1 MSTVTLTE
9 NIKAASPNAY
19 HTFGVSKVFIFI
31 SCWSMYMPV
40 INFKYSD
47 LCSLIGE
54 EVPRGT
60 LVERIPMIGADMHDT
75 DGNEDDMSVEF
86 FPDRPDLY
94 SVEGLARSLR
104 AFLDIEPGMTEY
116 EIRDTDITVNA
127 EKSVKDVR
135 PYILCAVVH
144 DIDVTDDLL
153 RSLMEMQEKLHIT
166 IGRKRTKVAIGVHD
180 LDKVAAPFRYKAV
193 RPGEISFVPLAKD
206 EKWNLDEI
214 LKKHEKGVDYAH
226 ILEGKERYPIILD
239 AKDNVLS
246 FPPIING
253 SLTTVT
259 TNTKNLFIDV
269 TGTDIK
275 AVKGALDILVT
286 SLAERGG
293 SIGSVKMTGSL
304 ETISPDLTPAE
315 RKINIAA
322 CEKFIGRP
330 IGADGI
336 VKALK
341 RMGLDAARDGDDIF
355 VLIPSTRLDVMHD
368 VDIYEDA
375 ATGYGFEN
383 FGSAYVLT
391 QTAGRKSDMTMISD
405 RLRDVMIGSGYTE
418 VTTLTL
424 SSEDDEFTI
433 SGLPEKGVVK
443 IKNPITEDHTC
454 LRSSL
459 LPSVMRIV
467 RKNKHR
473 DLPQRVFEIGDSI
486 VEAKRQRR
494 LCGVATNSKVSFTEM
509 KSLTESVLKEMRLT
523 YSLRPCKYRTFIDG
537 RGAEIVSDDVVIGY
551 FGEMSPEVMIDFD
564 VNHPV
569 MFFELDISEIGKRL
583 SVGLF

>member
-1 MSTVTLTE
+1 
-9 NIKAASPNAY
+9 
-19 HTFGVSKVFIFI
+19 
-31 SCWSMYMPV
+31 MPV

-47 LCSLIGE
+47 LCGLIGE
-54 EVPRGT
+54 EVSRDV
-60 LVERIPMIGADMHDT
+60 LIERIPMIGADMHDT
-75 DGNEDDMSVEF
+75 DGNVDDMSVEF

-116 EIRDTDITVNA
+116 EVHDTDITVNTD
-127 EKSVKDVR
+127 KSVKDVR
-135 PYILCAVVH
+135 PYILCAAVYE
-144 DIDVTDDLL
+144 IDVTDDLL

-166 IGRKRTKVAIGVHD
+166 IGRKRSKVAIGVHD
-180 LDKVAAPFRYKAV
+180 LDKVIPPFRYKAV
-193 RPGEISFVPLAKD
+193 LPNEVSFVPLAKD
-206 EKWNLDEI
+206 EKWDLDEI

-226 ILEGKERYPIILD
+226 ILEGKKKYPIILD

-293 SIGSVKMTGSL
+293 SIGAVKMTGSS

-315 RKINIAA
+315 RRINITA

-330 IGADGI
+330 IGAEGI
-336 VKALK
+336 IKALK
-341 RMGLDAARDGDDIF
+341 RMGLDATRDGDEIF

-368 VDIYEDA
+368 VDVYEDA

-383 FGSAYVLT
+383 FGSAHVLT
-391 QTAGRKSDMTMISD
+391 QTTGRKSDITMISD

-424 SSEDDEFTI
+424 SSEDDEFSI
-433 SGLPEKGVVK
+433 SGLPEKEVVK
-443 IKNPITEDHTC
+443 IRNPITEDHTC

-486 VEAKRQRR
+486 VDAKRQRR

-509 KSLTESVLKEMRLT
+509 KSLTESVLKEMRVT

-537 RGAEIVSDDVVIGY
+537 RGAEIVSGDVTIGY
-551 FGEMSPEVMIDFD
+551 FGEMSPEVMTAFD

-569 MFFELDISEIGKRL
+569 MFFELDISEISKRL

>member
-1 MSTVTLTE
+1 
-9 NIKAASPNAY
+9 
-19 HTFGVSKVFIFI
+19 
-31 SCWSMYMPV
+31 MPV

-47 LCSLIGE
+47 LCGLIGK
-54 EVPRGT
+54 EVPRDV

-104 AFLDIEPGMTEY
+104 AFLDIEPGMMKY
-116 EIRDTDITVNA
+116 KVQNTDITVNA
-127 EKSVKDVR
+127 DKSVKDVR
-135 PYILCAVVH
+135 PYILCAAVYK
-144 DIDVTDDLL
+144 INVTDDLL

-166 IGRKRTKVAIGVHD
+166 IGRKRSKVAIGVHD
-180 LDKVAAPFRYKAV
+180 LDKVVPPFRYKAV
-193 RPGEISFVPLAKD
+193 LPNEVSFVPLAKD
-206 EKWNLDEI
+206 EKWDLDEI
-214 LKKHEKGVDYAH
+214 LEKHEKGVDYAH
-226 ILEGKERYPIILD
+226 ILEGKRKYPIILD

-253 SLTTVT
+253 ALTTVT
-259 TNTKNLFIDV
+259 TETKNLFIDV
-269 TGTDIK
+269 TGTDMK

-293 SIGSVKMTGSL
+293 SIGAVKMTGSS
-304 ETISPDLTPAE
+304 ETVSPDLTPSE
-315 RKINIAA
+315 RNISVSA

-330 IGADGI
+330 IGAEGI
-336 VKALK
+336 IKALE
-341 RMGLDAARDGDDIF
+341 RMGLDAKRDGNDIS
-355 VLIPSTRLDVMHD
+355 VQIPSTRLDVMHD

-375 ATGYGFEN
+375 ATGYGFER
-383 FGSAYVLT
+383 FGSAHVLT
-391 QTAGRKSDMTMISD
+391 QTTGRKSDMTMISD

-424 SSEDDEFTI
+424 SSEDDEFVI

-443 IKNPITEDHTC
+443 IRNPITEDHTC

-486 VEAKRQRR
+486 VDAKRQRR

-509 KSLTESVLKEMRLT
+509 KSLTESVLKEMRVT

-537 RGAEIVSDDVVIGY
+537 RGAEIVSNDVIIGY
-551 FGEMSPEVMIDFD
+551 FGEMSPEVMTAFD

-583 SVGLF
+583 SMGLF